1 MGEFMVYELYPNKA
15 VTKKKTIAVM
25 IINHFMKEVNAALNI
40 LSEK

>member
-15 VTKKKTIAVM
+15 VTKKTIAVM